1 MINMNDD
8 NQDVLALEDVRQ
20 QSIGRVGI
28 IGATRMSVGIAMR
41 LADAGVPVT
50 LWERERASLAEAIA
64 LARSTYQEAVA
75 QGRLAP
81 HMRERRMALL
91 AGTVNFHHLKDCD
104 LVIDAA
110 HTDTGARE
118 RLFHRLDQVTKPG
131 AILMTRI
138 SQGVDSLARCTRR
151 AGEVLGFHVP
161 SPGSPG
167 QAWELV
173 PGTWT
178 SRETLATL
186 VALAGKLRQVVAVS
200 GESRSR

>member
-1 MINMNDD
+1 MTNMNHD
-8 NQDVLALEDVRQ
+8 NQDALAPEDDRQ
-20 QSIGRVGI
+20 RPIGRVGI
-28 IGATRMSVGIAMR
+28 IGATRTSVGIAMR
-41 LADAGVPVT
+41 LADADVPVT
-50 LWERERASLAEAIA
+50 LWERERASLARGIA
-64 LARSTYQEAVA
+64 LARSTYQDFVA
-75 QGRLAP
+75 QGTLAP
-81 HMRERRMALL
+81 HALDRRMGLL

-104 LVIDAA
+104 LVIDVTR
-110 HTDTGARE
+110 TDTAARE
-118 RLFHRLDQVTKPG
+118 SLFHRLDQVTKPG
-131 AILMTRI
+131 AILMTRV

-151 AGEVLGFHVP
+151 AGAVLGLHVP

-200 GESRSR
+200 GESRPG